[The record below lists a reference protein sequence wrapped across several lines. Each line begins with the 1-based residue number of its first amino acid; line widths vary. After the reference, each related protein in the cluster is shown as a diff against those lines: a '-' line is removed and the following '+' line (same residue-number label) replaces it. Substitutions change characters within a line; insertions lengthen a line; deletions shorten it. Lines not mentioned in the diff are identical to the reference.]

1 MVIFFFLLKFVQYLL
16 VLGEHKFGSFLLDEM
31 VWISVDS
38 WTNVYCTTINY
49 QENKLEASVLC
60 RDDRLWILYLV
71 VIYVFF
77 CVNEHLYI

>member
-1 MVIFFFLLKFVQYLL
+1 MIFVVVVFFFF
-16 VLGEHKFGSFLLDEM
+16 DEM

-38 WTNVYCTTINY
+38 WPTVYCTTINY

-60 RDDRLWILYLV
+60 RDDRVWLLYPM

-77 CVNEHLYI
+77 CVNEHLYISSPAVIVYHVL